1 MKNAK
6 IFIVLISTFLFLKIY
21 TLRCEEEE
29 IENCLKCGTG
39 ENSNRCDQ
47 CEDNYFPFL
56 FNYLCLPC
64 DHMQYGDSGCLGK
77 CYMNYNNNNYDLTCD
92 EFGCKEGFYSLD
104 KKTCINCNSFNTA
117 NCAKCSNLPPDGK
130 TPAETDDRIFK
141 CNECINDSYRVDS
154 NGKCRHC
161 FFYNRNCAQCHY
173 LENSSNSVC
182 DRCYYGYYLRNGECV
197 NCRKIYINGGIC
209 SYCTDIDTDYQNI
222 YCSCYKYY
230 TKSSVT
236 TCTSC
241 PDNCISCKYNS
252 NYGRALCKNCFTEYA
267 LTSQGFCTY
276 CGKGCQHC
284 TLDRNENP
292 ICTLCYSGYELR
304 NGECYNCPINCATCH
319 LENDEYICDKCFNLH
334 IFDSDKKCVSCPSD
348 CSSCQFN
355 ANGNIICT
363 SCFTYSTY
371 IGYYPKYYHRIYY
384 YIYYALNGQSLC
396 KKCPEVCNDC
406 FWKES
411 KQDFGCKSC
420 RYSNYVFKDDEC
432 IKCSTIPELG
442 EGCDYCN
449 YNSYLQKFQC
459 TGCLNNNYAF
469 ISNMNECILNDENAL
484 PNLHGCLQANYNQMT
499 NKYECSSCKYGF
511 IIILNEKSCKLPQEA
526 NLQSYC
532 IQANNIGT
540 ILDPI
545 YSCSRCNNT
554 FYAIVDIIDY
564 RGAHDC
570 YRRINDLN
578 LCEAG
583 TKDEAGVVQCTKCI
597 GNFEFVFSSIY
608 NKEVCDLICQSD
620 SFKKNYWCYKCDD
633 KYVGNPGCI
642 KEKGC
647 KYYSDNDELDCNEC
661 KIGYFEYTTGQC
673 FQCKFGNPQCVECH
687 FNTSFECDKCIDG
700 YFVNDEKKCQLI
712 TCDEHPEVMPGCI
725 ICSDKLKEFSQA
737 KKCQA
742 CREEFFKTKDE
753 TCVYCKAKKN
763 GGPACE
769 VCEYAIDEEGKET
782 KEIRCKFCA
791 EGSFLTSDG
800 KCYSCKDELEDGCQN
815 CTLLMNEADKSEKLI
830 CTKCINDRD
839 FNLTSN
845 NHCIHANS
853 FAEMIPHCYYQYNY
867 IYHYIPK
874 NDISTTTPDI
884 DLNEGIENNEEDFID
899 SERYEIKSYCE
910 YCKEG
915 YSLFYEENCL
925 PFDISNCSLFSIYS
939 NFQNFNET
947 DYKELYQN
955 YRRCNEICHGSKYV
969 QIDYYYEV
977 EEEVNI
983 TTVLFNE
990 TLTDNYNETIDQDKD
1005 KDKDYT
1011 EYTETH
1017 TEIRTFK
1024 RKIYFE
1030 ELFYEDGKHY
1040 FEMNNQIMNIITKGY
1055 ICLDNLGKGNKL
1067 SPINLRK
1074 CSRAEYIE
1082 SNDTYICLSCI
1093 EGYSL
1098 DNETNTCKQ
1107 SIQVSMNLRPGFDN
1121 CYVRNIGTY
1130 SNPIYSC
1137 TYCFDSNYVLAT
1149 SESGANFC
1157 VPKEGELEGCTRAYV
1172 NTTYLNNVYNCTSC
1186 KTSYIP
1192 YYNIFFDKIICQNI
1206 YTEPDKKRE
1215 LDTTAFFDVENV
1227 DAINGVCENNK
1238 LFTPDGIKCYAC
1250 NNRTVGMVGC
1260 KGACTF
1266 NLKKNISLKCEDDK
1280 CKTGF
1285 IEKTRGVCEPCETI
1299 NEGCIECHYENNY
1312 LKGYY
1317 GLKRKRRFSCDQCDN
1332 GYLRSEDGTCH
1343 HCSTL
1348 GFTNCKNCDIDKDH
1362 DNEIVCVECN
1372 LGYFLNSEGKCTI
1385 CYENHIR
1392 SKNNNC
1398 ITCDDVDEGGIYG
1411 CETCSNNENNEPKC
1425 TACKPGFILEEDGK
1439 NCLRITSNAELEE
1452 LTHCILTA
1460 RISSH
1465 YVCRKCDSNFVLLQE
1480 NNNIRCFPDKYI
1492 PTPNPSYCEIFVN
1505 LGTED
1510 QPKYSCS
1517 KCNTRKFED
1526 FDFTRI
1532 TFKENDTAYCEL
1544 NNKYSSLGNSTE
1556 ATMIIENG
1564 VKILNCSACIED
1576 NILFYHVDTDLNI
1589 CKYKYFEKQC
1599 VVKYC
1604 KTCRPGNNYFCQE
1617 CLPSDYEVSS
1627 LTGGCILKADRA
1639 PAVHFKD
1646 IFRLKF
1652 NQQKQI
1658 GGRILLGP
1666 FLSLRGLTNSQINTG
1681 HAFMVLLSFT
1691 LHYTR
1696 NNRNRN
1702 LEEEKNVKTYCQIV
1716 ESMDYTTDETNMVD
1730 FDCIG
1735 DTEEGD
1741 DFSDYDLNSIKESPE
1756 NNKGVFENSNLD
1768 ELAEETDL
1776 KNLQFKLKSSYE
1788 LKDFVKLTTFV
1799 LDTVPTFTSKDYHF
1813 VFTLNGNL
1821 TRNLSKMSFDA
1832 KLSVSQIKN
1841 KSVICKFNVKEEKQA
1856 DLNCDVDFEEYKNE
1870 YSEFSFKVTTIDH
1883 NDESIFLTR
1892 INEVRLVHEEKKNY
1906 TAIIIIV
1913 VVIVVAAAGII
1924 SGVIIYKK
1932 KKKIIPNEENNQNNN
1947 NDINNQNNNNDINNQ
1962 NNNNNESN
1970 HTNQPISYSIKGAE
1984 TSKKIVD

>member
-1 MKNAK
+1 MKDIR
-6 IFIVLISTFLFLKIY
+6 IFSALIDILLFLGINS
-21 TLRCEEEE
+21 LRCDEEE

-64 DHMQYGDSGCLGK
+64 DHMYGDSGCLGK
-77 CYMNYNNNNYDLTCD
+77 CTINIDYQNHNYDFTCD
-92 EFGCKEGFYSLD
+92 EFGCKDGFYSID
-104 KKTCINCNSFNTA
+104 KKTCENCNSFNTA
-117 NCAKCSNLPPDGK
+117 NCAKCSNLPPNGK
-130 TPAETDDRIFK
+130 TPDETDERVFK
-141 CNECINDSYRVDS
+141 CNECVNDNYRVDS

-161 FFYNRNCAQCHY
+161 HFNHANCAQCHY

-182 DRCYYGYYLRNGECV
+182 DRCYYDYYLQNGKCV
-197 NCRKIYINGGIC
+197 ECRKIYINGGKC
-209 SYCTDIDTDYQNI
+209 RYCTDFDTDYQNI
-222 YCSCYKYY
+222 YCSCNRFY

-236 TCTSC
+236 SC
-241 PDNCISCKYNS
+241 MRCPYNCDYCQYNQIL
-252 NYGRALCKNCFTEYA
+252 GRAECKSCLTGYA
-267 LTSQGFCTY
+267 LTSQGLCKY
-276 CGKGCQHC
+276 CGKGCKFC

-292 ICTLCYSGYELR
+292 ACTLCYSGYDLR
-304 NGECYNCPINCATCH
+304 NKECYACPTNCETCH
-319 LENDEYICDKCFNLH
+319 LENDEYICDKCFALS
-334 IFDSDKKCVSCPSD
+334 IFDSDKKCVHCPSH
-348 CSSCQFN
+348 CRGCIFN
-355 ANGNIICT
+355 SNGNLICT
-363 SCFTYSTY
+363 SCLTYYDRYSD
-371 IGYYPKYYHRIYY
+371 YYT
-384 YIYYALNGQSLC
+384 YYALNGESLC
-396 KKCPEVCNDC
+396 EKCPDVCNDC

-411 KQDFGCKSC
+411 IQKFGCKSC
-420 RYSNYVFKDDEC
+420 RYSDYVFKDYEC

-442 EGCDYCN
+442 EGCNYCN

-459 TGCLNNNYAF
+459 TRCINRDYALVT
-469 ISNMNECILNDENAL
+469 NMYECILNNDNSH
-484 PNLHGCLQANYNQMT
+484 PNLYGCLEATYNQAK
-499 NKYECSSCKYGF
+499 NKYECKICKPEF
-511 IIILNEKSCKLPQEA
+511 IPILNEKSCKLPQEA
-526 NLQSYC
+526 NLKSDC
-532 IQANNIGT
+532 REANNIGT
-540 ILDPI
+540 ESIPI
-545 YSCSRCNNT
+545 YSCLSCKNVNKKN
-554 FYAIVDIIDY
+554 VDVIDY

-570 YRRINDLN
+570 YKMEDELN
-578 LCEAG
+578 LCETG
-583 TKDEAGVVQCTKCI
+583 TKDEAGDVKCTKCI
-597 GNFEFVFSSIY
+597 GNFEFVFSSTY
-608 NKEVCDLICQSD
+608 NKNVCDVICQSD
-620 SFKKNYWCYKCDD
+620 SFKKNFWCYKCDD
-633 KYVGNPGCI
+633 KYVGNPGCV

-647 KYYSDNDELDCNEC
+647 EYFSANDELDCYEC
-661 KIGYFEYTTGQC
+661 RVGYFEYTTGQC

-687 FNTSFECDKCIDG
+687 FSTEFDRFECDKCIDG
-700 YFVNDEKKCQLI
+700 YFVNDTKKCQLI

-725 ICSDKLKEFSQA
+725 ICSNKIKEFSQA

-742 CREEFFKTKDE
+742 CREEFFKTKDG

-769 VCEYAIDEEGKET
+769 VCEYAIDEDGNET
-782 KEIRCKFCA
+782 NNIRCKFCP

-800 KCYSCKDELEDGCQN
+800 KCYSCKDELEDSCQN
-815 CTLLMNEADKSEKLI
+815 CTLITNERDKTEKII
-830 CTKCINDRD
+830 CTECINVKQYT
-839 FNLTSN
+839 LSSN

-853 FAEMIPHCYYQYNY
+853 FAETIPHCNSQSNY
-867 IYHYIPK
+867 IYH
-874 NDISTTTPDI
+874 PDI
-884 DLNEGIENNEEDFID
+884 NQNEGIENNNEEPVEP
-899 SERYEIKSYCE
+899 ERYEILSYCE
-910 YCKEG
+910 NCKEG
-915 YSLFYEENCL
+915 YTLFKEENCQ
-925 PFDISNCSLFSIYS
+925 PFDISNCSLFSLYS
-939 NFQNFNET
+939 NLHNFNGT
-947 DYKELYQN
+947 DHYELNQL
-955 YRRCNEICHGSKYV
+955 YRKCNSICSESKYV

-977 EEEVNI
+977 EEEVNV

-990 TLTDNYNETIDQDKD
+990 TSTDNNETIDKD
-1005 KDKDYT
+1005 KNYT

-1017 TEIRTFK
+1017 TEIKTFT
-1024 RKIYFE
+1024 RYINFYEFFSIDHENYFE
-1030 ELFYEDGKHY
+1030 I
-1040 FEMNNQIMNIITKGY
+1040 NNQIMNIISKGY
-1055 ICLDNLGKGNKL
+1055 LCLDNLGKGNKL
-1067 SPINLRK
+1067 SPKNLRK
-1074 CSRAEYIE
+1074 CRIAEYIE
-1082 SNDTYICLSCI
+1082 SNDTYICLSCV

-1098 DNETNTCKQ
+1098 DDETNTCKQ
-1107 SIQVSMNLRPGFDN
+1107 SIQVKMNLRPGLDN

-1157 VPKEGELEGCTRAYV
+1157 VPKEGELEGCKRAYV

-1186 KTSYIP
+1186 IDGYIP
-1192 YYNIFFDKIICQNI
+1192 YYNIFFDKKICQDI
-1206 YTEPDKKRE
+1206 YSKPEKEKP
-1215 LDTTAFFDVENV
+1215 LDSTAFIDVESV
-1227 DAINGVCENNK
+1227 DAINGVCETNK

-1260 KGACTF
+1260 KGACTYD
-1266 NLKKNISLKCEDDK
+1266 LKKNISLKCEDDK

-1398 ITCDDVDEGGIYG
+1398 ITCDDVDEGGIFG
-1411 CETCSNNENNEPKC
+1411 CETCFNENNEPKC
-1425 TACKPGFILEEDGK
+1425 TSCKPGFILVEGGK

-1452 LTHCILTA
+1452 LTHCILTT
-1460 RISSH
+1460 RNSNH
-1465 YVCRKCDSNFVLLQE
+1465 YVCRKCASGFVLLQE

-1510 QPKYSCS
+1510 QPKYSCA
-1517 KCNTRKFED
+1517 KCNNDNDRYED
-1526 FDFTRI
+1526 FYLTRI
-1532 TFKENDTAYCEL
+1532 TFKENNTAYCERDK
-1544 NNKYSSLGNSTE
+1544 KYSSLENSTE

-1617 CLPSDYEVSS
+1617 CLPADYEVSS
-1627 LTGGCILKADRA
+1627 LTGACILKADRT

-1646 IFRLKF
+1646 IFRLKH

-1666 FLSLRGLTNSQINTG
+1666 FLSFRGLTNSQINTG

-1756 NNKGVFENSNLD
+1756 NNKGIFENSNLD

-1776 KNLQFKLKSSYE
+1776 KNLQYKTKSSYE

-1799 LDTVPTFTSKDYHF
+1799 LDEVPTFTSKDYHF
-1813 VFTLNGNL
+1813 DFSLSGNL
-1821 TRNLSKMSFDA
+1821 TRDLPKMSFDA

-1841 KSVICKFNVKEEKQA
+1841 KSVICKFNVKEEKRA

-1870 YSEFSFKVTTIDH
+1870 HKEFSFKVTTIDH
-1883 NDESIFLTR
+1883 DDQSIFLTR

-1913 VVIVVAAAGII
+1913 VVIVVVAAGGI
-1924 SGVIIYKK
+1924 SAGVYLYKK
-1932 KKKIIPNEENNQNNN
+1932 KKKIPNEENNQNNN
-1947 NDINNQNNNNDINNQ
+1947 NQNVNNGNNQNNL
-1962 NNNNNESN
+1962 ESN
-1970 HTNQPISYSIKGAE
+1970 SNTNRPITYTNRGPESS
-1984 TSKKIVD
+1984 